1 MALGEIPLHEGVDKA
16 VHEMRKIPKA
26 VENAWRVFHLST
38 GSTWVPQRG
47 HVENYLKS
55 I

>member
-1 MALGEIPLHEGVDKA
+1 VGKA
-16 VHEMRKIPKA
+16 VHDMRKKRKA
-26 VENAWRVFHLST
+26 VEIPGRVFHLST

-47 HVENYLKS
+47 HVEKELKV